1 MTKAVTQATAVMPT
15 TCNNKHDSHS
25 SSACNS
31 RHTNNTR
38 NESNIRNESN
48 NRIANTVWTPSK
60 AGMLAKTVKPAT
72 ALRRPTTTDTIGTSQ
87 PQQQKGDPQQQGYQ
101 K

>member
-48 NRIANTVWTPSK
+48 NRIVN
-60 AGMLAKTVKPAT
+60 
-72 ALRRPTTTDTIGTSQ
+72 TIGT
-87 PQQQKGDPQQQGYQ
+87 PEKAAVLE